1 MAVLRALLGVLAVL
15 ACVQVIVSA
24 NNDGPEGNHGGQS
37 LDQLIQWVFK
47 LHQFFVSLFSYSHKL
62 HFLDY

>member
-37 LDQLIQWVFK
+37 LDQLIQ
-47 LHQFFVSLFSYSHKL
+47 
-62 HFLDY
+62 